1 MMTVPPPEGRGA
13 PPTLDGLPDPRT
25 RRQWASLYVSSA
37 LRARSSPAFDDVERF
52 CFFIGYARSGHTL
65 VATLLNAHPEVVVA
79 HELDAVRYVRHRF
92 GRTQLFSLLLLRDQQ
107 FGSIGRT
114 WSGYKYEVP
123 DQYQGRFERLR
134 VIGDK
139 RARASVLQ
147 IARRPQLLDRF
158 RRVVKAPIRVIH
170 VTRNPFDNI
179 ATEVRR
185 HKMSPTQGIE
195 WYEQICKAVEIVR
208 PLLDPDELVDVSY
221 EAFGRD
227 PWRLSPP
234 ISTPVPASSGRTPN
248 GPAMPFRGPATS
260 GTPSSA
266 SSSATTCSPPTTL
279 PSSHTHAAARRRAR
293 PSAPP
298 SLFEPAHSS
307 CRRRPQEP
315 PSRVLPLDG
324 PAQLQPGPAP

>member
-1 MMTVPPPEGRGA
+1 MTVPPPPARRGA
-13 PPTLDGLPDPRT
+13 PPALDGLPDPRT

-37 LRARSSPAFDDVERF
+37 LRARRSPAFADVERF

-65 VATLLNAHPEVVVA
+65 IATLLNAHPEVVVA

-114 WSGYKYEVP
+114 WSGYQYEVP
-123 DQYQGRFERLR
+123 AQFQGQFDRLR

-139 RARASVLQ
+139 RARSSVLQ

-185 HKMSPTQGIE
+185 HNMSLTQGIE
-195 WYEQICKAVEIVR
+195 WYEQICQAVDLVR
-208 PLLDPDELVDVSY
+208 PMLDPEELVDVSY
-221 EAFGRD
+221 ETFARD
-227 PWRLSPP
+227 P
-234 ISTPVPASSGRTPN
+234 RT
-248 GPAMPFRGPATS
+248 GLAGLCGFLGVEAE
-260 GTPSSA
+260 PSYLDA
-266 SSSATTCSPPTTL
+266 CAGIVWPTTKRTRDAI
-279 PSSHTHAAARRRAR
+279 PWTGGERRAVER
-293 PSAPP
+293 
-298 SLFEPAHSS
+298 LIERYDVLSS
-307 CRRRPQEP
+307 YTFAE
-315 PSRVLPLDG
+315 
-324 PAQLQPGPAP
+324 